1 MPLDVALEVLHV
13 EALHRADLE
22 EDRVRGDDAAR
33 LEVMVLDVAPDMH
46 PDFVGGGLRRATYVE
61 AVEEERLPG
70 CYYTV
75 FGLISAGELSK

>member
-33 LEVMVLDVAPDMH
+33 LEAMVLDVAPDMH
-46 PDFVGGGLRRATYVE
+46 PDFVGGGLRRATYVGSRRGRE
-61 AVEEERLPG
+61 ASRLLLYRIRVDF
-70 CYYTV
+70 CW
-75 FGLISAGELSK
+75 